1 MYVPSRRL
9 LIRPCGCC
17 RPPDLSFSLSTL
29 SPLSLTTLHTRLCAC
44 SFDNKDNDGDG
55 VMDCQDSQC
64 LAVPLNARKCA
75 QLAKRKHK
83 VNNMIVQFKIV
94 KLTSYRGTY
103 SDLMVKQCARYKMKP
118 VCDHPSYCRNDKK
131 ALYLGQKGHLAYPPH
146 RNQAKYKPQGW
157 DQIQRNSNSA
167 TSWDGLCYYTSHA
180 NKGKAL
186 CNVPIKTHSWKT
198 PLQYNPGF
206 MCGKM
211 LKKISGETH
220 RQCFDHKDNDGD
232 GRSDCEDPDCYKDKR
247 IQQRCRMESN
257 RAVKLGGKNGV
268 PAHLYRFKSTILSSK
283 SGSYSS
289 LMIKACNKI
298 GMKPVCDHP
307 SYCKRDTQAL
317 YLGQS
322 HHLSYPP
329 HRNNKKYV
337 PDGFAAIE
345 YHSYSA
351 NTWKGLCY
359 YAGKASK
366 GRALCNIPIKTHAW
380 KTPTQANPG
389 FMCGKALGIGGGKTA
404 VEVCEQHNYKARDCR
419 RLGCCRYSHG
429 QCKSAIGTRQ
439 CTSARGMYVEAYH
452 FKVKHSATMLHTCTC
467 TRQPCLPPMLAWP
480 CKICGFFVRAAGSP
494 TTAPRSATRGTTW
507 CQSSSTR
514 PCSRTC
520 GTSK

>member
-1 MYVPSRRL
+1 MS
-9 LIRPCGCC
+9 
-17 RPPDLSFSLSTL
+17 
-29 SPLSLTTLHTRLCAC
+29 SPLSLTTLHTRLRAC

-157 DQIQRNSNSA
+157 DQIQRNSFSA
-167 TSWDGLCYYTSHA
+167 ASWDGLCYYTSHA

-198 PLQYNPGF
+198 PSQYNPGF

-247 IQQRCRMESN
+247 IQQRCKMESN

-329 HRNNKKYV
+329 HRNKKQYV

-452 FKVKHSATMLHTCTC
+452 FKVKDSATMFHTCTC